1 MTLPFDLSPAAAAF
15 MALALFGAAYVRGYS
30 GFGFAA
36 LVVTSAGLVT
46 NPLHFVPVVL
56 IADIVMTGQQLP
68 GIWRHVDKRR
78 AVALFLGALVG
89 VPVGVWALAGLGLDL
104 ARAVISAFVLAM
116 SLLMLRGWRFRGH
129 VGAGGHVGVG
139 VISGIANGAAVG
151 GLPVAVFFAAQPIAA
166 ATFRATVIA
175 YFCLLDLWS
184 VPLMVAAGM
193 IGRDTLVAT
202 ALAMPILSLGIW
214 LGSRHFHR
222 SEPRDFRRFAIFLLM
237 SLSVLGLVK
246 SVV

>member
-1 MTLPFDLSPAAAAF
+1 MSLPFDLSPGAAAF
-15 MALALFGAAYVRGYS
+15 MAVALFGAAWVRGYS

-36 LVVTSAGLVT
+36 LVVTSAALVT

-56 IADIVMTGQQLP
+56 IADIVMTAQQLP

-78 AVALFLGALVG
+78 AVTLFLGALVG
-89 VPVGVWALAGLGLDL
+89 VPVGVWALSGMGIDL

-116 SLLMLRGWRFRGH
+116 SLLLWRGWRFRGH
-129 VGAGGHVGVG
+129 VGDRGHVAVG
-139 VISGIANGAAVG
+139 VASGIANGAAVG

-175 YFCLLDLWS
+175 YFTLLDLWS
-184 VPLMVAAGM
+184 VPMMWAAGM

-202 ALAMPILSLGIW
+202 ALAMPILIVGIW

-222 SEPRDFRRFAIFLLM
+222 SEPRDFRRFAILLLI

-246 SVV
+246 SVI